1 MSELS
6 YLEKLLDGV
15 EVEWLPLA
23 KVCRLINGRAYK
35 QEELLSKG
43 KYPVL
48 RVGNFFT
55 NQNWYYSDLEL
66 DQDKYCDNGDLL
78 YAWSASFGPRIWHGG
93 KSIYHYHIWKVV
105 PDSNLICKQFLYY
118 LLQWDT
124 KALKDAHST
133 GSTMMHISKTT
144 IEKRLVPI
152 PCPDNPEKSL
162 AIQSEIVRILDKFT
176 ALTAELTAELNMRK
190 KQYNYYRDQLLRF
203 KEGEVEWRNLG
214 DTSLFE
220 IANNGRKPVKASL
233 RIAGET
239 PYYGANN
246 IQDYVDGYTHDG
258 EYVLIAEDGSASL
271 ENYSIQYATGKFWA
285 NNHVHVVR
293 GKERVHSRFLY
304 HYLCIVNFLPFLTGG
319 GRAKLTKGQLIEIP
333 VPIPCPDNPEKSL
346 AIQSE
351 IVRILDTF
359 TALTAELSAEL
370 NMRKKQYNYYRDQL
384 LSFKEG
390 EVEWKTLGEI
400 GHFTRGKR
408 FVKTDMLS
416 EGYPCIHYGEMYT
429 YYNVWTNKTKSF
441 VSQELASKLRV
452 SEYVDVII
460 VAAGETIEDIG
471 KGTAWLGKSNVVFHD
486 ACFSY
491 RCLLNPK
498 YIAYFTRTKI
508 FHDQIK
514 KHISSGKI
522 SAINANGLSK
532 VKIPMLSAKEQARIV
547 EILDKFDTL
556 TNSIT
561 EGLPREIELRQK
573 QYEYYRDM
581 LFSFPKPE
589 VAEA

>member
-1 MSELS
+1 
-6 YLEKLLDGV
+6 
-15 EVEWLPLA
+15 
-23 KVCRLINGRAYK
+23 VCRLINGRAYK

-203 KEGEVEWRNLG
+203 KEGEVEWKALDDVFDIVAGG
-214 DTSLFE
+214 DAPKDALSEFETEEFSIPVLSNGIGNKSL
-220 IANNGRKPVKASL
+220 
-233 RIAGET
+233 
-239 PYYGANN
+239 YGWT
-246 IQDYVDGYTHDG
+246 D
-258 EYVLIAEDGSASL
+258 
-271 ENYSIQYATGKFWA
+271 
-285 NNHVHVVR
+285 
-293 GKERVHSRFLY
+293 
-304 HYLCIVNFLPFLTGG
+304 
-319 GRAKLTKGQLIEIP
+319 RAKIEKPSLTISARGTIGWTSYRSRPFFPIVRLLVLTPKIKLNLKYAYYFMKTIENNYKIPEAGIPQLTKPMLKDIKIP
-333 VPIPCPDNPEKSL
+333 FPCPGNPEES
-346 AIQSE
+346 
-351 IVRILDTF
+351 
-359 TALTAELSAEL
+359 
-370 NMRKKQYNYYRDQL
+370 YN
-384 LSFKEG
+384 
-390 EVEWKTLGEI
+390 
-400 GHFTRGKR
+400 
-408 FVKTDMLS
+408 
-416 EGYPCIHYGEMYT
+416 
-429 YYNVWTNKTKSF
+429 
-441 VSQELASKLRV
+441 
-452 SEYVDVII
+452 
-460 VAAGETIEDIG
+460 
-471 KGTAWLGKSNVVFHD
+471 
-486 ACFSY
+486 
-491 RCLLNPK
+491 
-498 YIAYFTRTKI
+498 
-508 FHDQIK
+508 
-514 KHISSGKI
+514 
-522 SAINANGLSK
+522 
-532 VKIPMLSAKEQARIV
+532 EQARIAAT
-547 EILDKFDTL
+547 LDKFDIL

-573 QYEYYRDM
+573 QYEYYRDL

-589 VAEA
+589 TVSN

>member
-190 KQYNYYRDQLLRF
+190 KQYNYYRDQLFSFNTEDVPHLPMGQ
-203 KEGEVEWRNLG
+203 KDIGEFIRG
-214 DTSLFE
+214 GTFQKKDF
-220 IANNGRKPVKASL
+220 ID
-233 RIAGET
+233 AGV
-239 PYYGANN
+239 G
-246 IQDYVDGYTHDG
+246 
-258 EYVLIAEDGSASL
+258 
-271 ENYSIQYATGKFWA
+271 
-285 NNHVHVVR
+285 
-293 GKERVHSRFLY
+293 
-304 HYLCIVNFLPFLTGG
+304 
-319 GRAKLTKGQLIEIP
+319 
-333 VPIPCPDNPEKSL
+333 
-346 AIQSE
+346 
-351 IVRILDTF
+351 
-359 TALTAELSAEL
+359 
-370 NMRKKQYNYYRDQL
+370 
-384 LSFKEG
+384 
-390 EVEWKTLGEI
+390 
-400 GHFTRGKR
+400 
-408 FVKTDMLS
+408 
-416 EGYPCIHYGEMYT
+416 CIHYGQIYT
-429 YYNVWTNKTKSF
+429 YYGTYTEKTKTYISTA
-441 VSQELASKLRV
+441 LAKKCKKAQKGDLIIATT
-452 SEYVDVII
+452 SENDEDVCKA
-460 VAAGETIEDIG
+460 V
-471 KGTAWLGKSNVVFHD
+471 AWLGSEDIAVSSD
-486 ACFSY
+486 ACIY
-491 RCLLNPK
+491 KHNLNPK
-498 YIAYFTRTKI
+498 SVSYFFQTEQFQNQKRQYITGAKVRRV
-508 FHDQIK
+508 
-514 KHISSGKI
+514 
-522 SAINANGLSK
+522 NADNLSK
-532 VKIPMLSAKEQARIV
+532 ILIPVPSMEIQERIV
-547 EILDKFDTL
+547 SILDKFDTL

-573 QYEYYRDM
+573 QYEYYRDL

-589 VAEA
+589 TVSN

>member
-105 PDSNLICKQFLYY
+105 PDSNLICKQFLHY

-190 KQYNYYRDQLLRF
+190 KQYNYYRDQLFSFNTEDVPHLPMGQ
-203 KEGEVEWRNLG
+203 KDIGEFIRG
-214 DTSLFE
+214 GTFQKKDF
-220 IANNGRKPVKASL
+220 ID
-233 RIAGET
+233 AGV
-239 PYYGANN
+239 G
-246 IQDYVDGYTHDG
+246 
-258 EYVLIAEDGSASL
+258 
-271 ENYSIQYATGKFWA
+271 
-285 NNHVHVVR
+285 
-293 GKERVHSRFLY
+293 
-304 HYLCIVNFLPFLTGG
+304 
-319 GRAKLTKGQLIEIP
+319 
-333 VPIPCPDNPEKSL
+333 
-346 AIQSE
+346 
-351 IVRILDTF
+351 
-359 TALTAELSAEL
+359 
-370 NMRKKQYNYYRDQL
+370 
-384 LSFKEG
+384 
-390 EVEWKTLGEI
+390 
-400 GHFTRGKR
+400 
-408 FVKTDMLS
+408 
-416 EGYPCIHYGEMYT
+416 CIHYGQIYT
-429 YYNVWTNKTKSF
+429 YYGTYTEKTKTYISTA
-441 VSQELASKLRV
+441 LAKKCKKAQKGDLIIATT
-452 SEYVDVII
+452 SENDEDVCKA
-460 VAAGETIEDIG
+460 V
-471 KGTAWLGKSNVVFHD
+471 AWLGSEDIAVSSD
-486 ACFSY
+486 ACIY
-491 RCLLNPK
+491 KHNLNPK
-498 YIAYFTRTKI
+498 YVSYFFQTEQFQNQKRQYITGAKVRRV
-508 FHDQIK
+508 
-514 KHISSGKI
+514 
-522 SAINANGLSK
+522 NADNLSK
-532 VKIPMLSAKEQARIV
+532 ILIPVPSMEIQERIV
-547 EILDKFDTL
+547 SILDKFDTL

-573 QYEYYRDM
+573 QYEYYRDL

-589 VAEA
+589 TVSN

>member
-1 MSELS
+1 MSEMS

-203 KEGEVEWRNLG
+203 KEGEVEWKALDDVFDIVAGG
-214 DTSLFE
+214 DAPKDALSEFETEEFSIPVLSNGIGNKSL
-220 IANNGRKPVKASL
+220 
-233 RIAGET
+233 
-239 PYYGANN
+239 YGWT
-246 IQDYVDGYTHDG
+246 D
-258 EYVLIAEDGSASL
+258 
-271 ENYSIQYATGKFWA
+271 
-285 NNHVHVVR
+285 
-293 GKERVHSRFLY
+293 
-304 HYLCIVNFLPFLTGG
+304 
-319 GRAKLTKGQLIEIP
+319 RAKIEKPSLTISARGTIGWTSYRSRPFFPIVRLLVLTPKIKLNLKYAYYFMKTIENNYKIPEAGIPQLTKPMLKDIKIP
-333 VPIPCPDNPEKSL
+333 FPCPGNPEES
-346 AIQSE
+346 
-351 IVRILDTF
+351 
-359 TALTAELSAEL
+359 
-370 NMRKKQYNYYRDQL
+370 YN
-384 LSFKEG
+384 
-390 EVEWKTLGEI
+390 
-400 GHFTRGKR
+400 
-408 FVKTDMLS
+408 
-416 EGYPCIHYGEMYT
+416 
-429 YYNVWTNKTKSF
+429 
-441 VSQELASKLRV
+441 
-452 SEYVDVII
+452 
-460 VAAGETIEDIG
+460 
-471 KGTAWLGKSNVVFHD
+471 
-486 ACFSY
+486 
-491 RCLLNPK
+491 
-498 YIAYFTRTKI
+498 
-508 FHDQIK
+508 
-514 KHISSGKI
+514 
-522 SAINANGLSK
+522 
-532 VKIPMLSAKEQARIV
+532 EQARIAAT
-547 EILDKFDTL
+547 LDKFDIL

-573 QYEYYRDM
+573 QYEYYRDL

-589 VAEA
+589 TISN

>member
-15 EVEWLPLA
+15 
-23 KVCRLINGRAYK
+23 
-35 QEELLSKG
+35 
-43 KYPVL
+43 
-48 RVGNFFT
+48 
-55 NQNWYYSDLEL
+55 
-66 DQDKYCDNGDLL
+66 
-78 YAWSASFGPRIWHGG
+78 
-93 KSIYHYHIWKVV
+93 
-105 PDSNLICKQFLYY
+105 
-118 LLQWDT
+118 
-124 KALKDAHST
+124 
-133 GSTMMHISKTT
+133 
-144 IEKRLVPI
+144 
-152 PCPDNPEKSL
+152 
-162 AIQSEIVRILDKFT
+162 
-176 ALTAELTAELNMRK
+176 
-190 KQYNYYRDQLLRF
+190 
-203 KEGEVEWRNLG
+203 EVEWRNLG

-333 VPIPCPDNPEKSL
+333 VPIPCPGNPEKSL

-351 IVRILDTF
+351 IVRILDKF
-359 TALTAELSAEL
+359 TELTAELTAELS
-370 NMRKKQYNYYRDQL
+370 MRKKQYNYYRDQL

-390 EVEWKTLGEI
+390 EVKWKTLGEI
-400 GHFTRGKR
+400 TEINTGQKPSEILDKAATFDYINAGTSRSGYTTMSNCDGDTVTTPSRGQGGIG
-408 FVKTDMLS
+408 FVGYQKT
-416 EGYPCIHYGEMYT
+416 P
-429 YYNVWTNKTKSF
+429 F
-441 VSQELASKLRV
+441 
-452 SEYVDVII
+452 
-460 VAAGETIEDIG
+460 
-471 KGTAWLGKSNVVFHD
+471 WLGPLCYKIKSLNNEILINKFL
-486 ACFSY
+486 FYTLQS
-491 RCLLNPK
+491 RNRILLSLKKEGGVPAVN
-498 YIAYFTRTKI
+498 KI
-508 FHDQIK
+508 DLAKLI
-514 KHISSGKI
+514 
-522 SAINANGLSK
+522 
-532 VKIPMLSAKEQARIV
+532 IPLPSLDEQKRIV
-547 EILDKFDTL
+547 SLLDKFDTL

-573 QYEYYRDM
+573 QYEYYRDL

-589 VAEA
+589 TVSN